1 MSNSYT
7 TMTGDVE
14 VYFDE
19 TGLRFEY
26 DSGLIETV
34 EFPETDSEVDAFISE
49 IRGALNGKA
58 EEWMR

>member
-7 TMTGDVE
+7 TLKGDVE
-14 VYFDE
+14 VYSDE
-19 TGLRFEY
+19 SGLRFKY

-34 EFPETDSEVDAFISE
+34 EFPEADSEVDAFISE
-49 IRGALNGKA
+49 IKGALNGKA

>member
-7 TMTGDVE
+7 TMIGDLD
-14 VYFDE
+14 VYADDS
-19 TGLRFEY
+19 GLRFEY
-26 DSGLIETV
+26 DSGLVETV
-34 EFPETDSEVDAFISE
+34 KFPETDSDVDAFISE